1 MRTTYTVNEEDGLVE
16 VCAVVFSPDIR
27 DRCPIEFPFNVS
39 FSTGDSTAVASAGKY
54 SFLLAKSTTGVILF
68 RSLPQ
73 IMLL

>member
-1 MRTTYTVNEEDGLVE
+1 MRTTDTVNEEDGFVE
-16 VCAVVFSPDIR
+16 VCAVVFSPDI
-27 DRCPIEFPFNVS
+27 RCPIEFPFNVS
-39 FSTGDSTAVASAGKY
+39 FSTGDSSAVASAGKY